1 MKRVVSSCLV
11 LLAGAVAVAAQAP
24 GGSFTIEQVLS
35 APFPSELRAA
45 PAGNRVAWAFD
56 ARGQRNIWVAE
67 GPAFKA
73 RRLTAY
79 EADDGQEITA
89 ITWSP
94 DGRTIVYVRGGP
106 KNQAGEIPNPT
117 SNPAGAE
124 QAVWAVSV
132 DGGTPRKL
140 GLGDAPEVS
149 PGGDRVAFLKD
160 GQVWVAP
167 LDGKAEATQ
176 FFVVRGTLSS
186 QAWSPDGSRLAFVS
200 SRSDHSFIGVYD
212 TRQKS
217 VSYLAPGVDRDGD
230 PCWSPD
236 GKRIAFVRTLSA
248 GGPGG
253 MGTDPERDIPWAIW
267 VAEASSGEGREVWR
281 APARA
286 GGTQSRLAG
295 RSLHHW
301 ATQDRL
307 VFTAELD
314 GWNRLYSLAVPGSA
328 GVSPATVQ
336 RSAPEKAG
344 ETPAFPEPLALSAAE
359 CEVESLATTPDREQV
374 VFTSNCGDIE
384 RRHLWRAAVAE
395 AGAAQV
401 TTGQGIEWDAQVLS
415 DGRAVAFFASDA
427 RRPASPQV
435 AALAGGQPRAIARE
449 TIPADFPLQELVEPQ
464 VVVFKAAD
472 GLEIHGQLFLPAA
485 SAAGGGPRPAV
496 IFVHGGPIRQ
506 MLPAWHYGYYYHNS
520 YGYNQYLAG
529 RGYVVLS
536 VNFRSGI
543 GYGRAFRNAPKRG
556 ARGASEYQDVVAAAQ
571 FLRARADVDPARIGI
586 WGGSYGGYLTAL
598 ALARNS
604 DLFAAGVDLHGVHD
618 WSARL
623 RAAGTAAAAPADS
636 AATNLARESSPVAAV
651 KTWRSPVLLIHG
663 DDDRNVNFSQTVEL
677 VARLREQKVPFEQ
690 IVYPDE
696 VHDFLRHAHWLEAY
710 RAATRFFDQYLK
722 K

>member
-1 MKRVVSSCLV
+1 MKRLGYACLV
-11 LLAGAVAVAAQAP
+11 LLAGAVAAAAQAP
-24 GGSFTIEQVLS
+24 GGLFTIEQVLS

-56 ARGQRNIWVAE
+56 ARGQRNICVAE

-73 RRLTAY
+73 RRLTGY

-94 DGRTIVYVRGGP
+94 DGRTIVYVRGGT

-140 GLGDAPEVS
+140 GLGDSPEVS

-176 FFVVRGTLSS
+176 FFVARGTLGS

-212 TRQKS
+212 TRKKS

-236 GKRIAFVRTLSA
+236 GQRIAFVRTQSA

-253 MGTDPERDIPWAIW
+253 MGMDPDRDLPWAIW

-295 RSLHHW
+295 RALHHW
-301 ATQDRL
+301 AAQDRL
-307 VFTAELD
+307 IFTAELD
-314 GWNRLYSLAVPGSA
+314 GWNRLYSL
-328 GVSPATVQ
+328 PA
-336 RSAPEKAG
+336 SG
-344 ETPAFPEPLALSAAE
+344 GEPLALSAAE
-359 CEVESLATTPDREQV
+359 CEVESLATTPDRRQV

-384 RRHLWRAAVAE
+384 RRHVWRAAVAE
-395 AGAAQV
+395 AGAAQI

-415 DGRAVAFFASDA
+415 DGRTVAFFASDA
-427 RRPASPQV
+427 RRPASPHL

-449 TIPADFPLQELVEPQ
+449 TIPADFPLQQLVEPQ
-464 VVVFKAAD
+464 VVTFKAAD
-472 GLEIHGQLFLPAA
+472 GWEIHGQLFLPAA

-496 IFVHGGPIRQ
+496 IFVHGGPSRQ
-506 MLPAWHYGYYYHNS
+506 MLPAWHYRYYYHNS

-571 FLRARADVDPARIGI
+571 FLRVRADVDPARIGI

-623 RAAGTAAAAPADS
+623 RAVGTAAVAPADS
-636 AATNLARESSPVAAV
+636 STTNLARESSPVAAV

-696 VHDFLRHAHWLEAY
+696 VHDFLRHAHWLQAY
-710 RAATRFFDQYLK
+710 RAATRFFDQHLK

>member
-1 MKRVVSSCLV
+1 MKRLGFACLV
-11 LLAGAVAVAAQAP
+11 LLAGAVAAAAQAP

-73 RRLTAY
+73 RRLTGY

-94 DGRTIVYVRGGP
+94 DGHTIVYVRGGP

-124 QAVWAVSV
+124 RAVWAVSV

-140 GLGDAPEVS
+140 GLGNAPEVS
-149 PGGDRVAFLKD
+149 PAGDRVAFLKD

-176 FFVVRGTLSS
+176 FFVARGTLGS

-212 TRQKS
+212 TRKKS

-236 GKRIAFVRTLSA
+236 GQRIAFVRTLSV
-248 GGPGG
+248 GGPGS
-253 MGTDPERDIPWAIW
+253 MGTDPDRDIPWAIW

-281 APARA
+281 APARE
-286 GGTQSRLAG
+286 GGTQG
-295 RSLHHW
+295 RGLQEW
-301 ATQDRL
+301 AAQDRL
-307 VFTAELD
+307 IFTAELD
-314 GWNRLYSLAVPGSA
+314 GWNRLYSLPAA
-328 GVSPATVQ
+328 G
-336 RSAPEKAG
+336 G
-344 ETPAFPEPLALSAAE
+344 EPLALSGQE
-359 CEVESLATTPDREQV
+359 CEVESLALTPDRRQV

-384 RRHLWRAAVAE
+384 RRHLWRVPVSE
-395 AGAAQV
+395 AGAAQI
-401 TTGQGIEWDAQVLS
+401 TRGQGIEWDAQVLS
-415 DGRAVAFFASDA
+415 DGRTVAFFASDA

-449 TIPADFPLQELVEPQ
+449 TIPADFPLQQLVEPQ
-464 VVVFKAAD
+464 VVAFKAAD
-472 GLEIHGQLFLPAA
+472 GWEIHGQLFVPAA

-496 IFVHGGPIRQ
+496 IFVHGGPSRQ
-506 MLPAWHYGYYYHNS
+506 MTPTWHYLHYYHNA
-520 YGYNQYLAG
+520 YGYNQYLAS

-536 VNFRSGI
+536 VNFRLGI
-543 GYGRAFRNAPKRG
+543 GYGRAFRNAPKCG

-604 DLFAAGVDLHGVHD
+604 DLFAAGVDLHGLHE
-618 WSARL
+618 WSAAR
-623 RAAGTAAAAPADS
+623 RGVAGGSAAPADS
-636 AATNLARESSPVAAV
+636 ATTNLARESSPVAAV

-710 RAATRFFDQYLK
+710 GAATRFFDQYLK